1 MKYNDNELL
10 YLISETDEIAFEF
23 IVKKYEPLI
32 KSRLVNFKINVRSF
46 EDYFQE
52 CLMTLNKC
60 IMKYRDDKE
69 ISFNKYFDK
78 MLQYR
83 IKHILESEKDYYYN
97 VINVDEIELD
107 KLVITAAKDE
117 FVESDVM
124 LSKYEKKVFELL
136 KENKSIEII
145 SSSLNKNVE
154 SVYNTIARVKRKL
167 RNNKLSD
174 NKLSD
179 NKLSDNKLSDNCNLV
194 YNKSHE
200 ELSFLEREVYLRYIQ
215 GYKARE
221 ISYMMRIE
229 IDKVYNALRRIKKKL
244 KKN

>member
-1 MKYNDNELL
+1 MMKYNDNELL

-117 FVESDVM
+117 FVESEVM

-145 SSSLNKNVE
+145 SSSLNKNAE

-167 RNNKLSD
+167 RNNKLSN

-179 NKLSDNKLSDNCNLV
+179 NKLSDNYNLV

>member
-1 MKYNDNELL
+1 MMKYNDNELL

-117 FVESDVM
+117 FVESEVM

-179 NKLSDNKLSDNCNLV
+179 NYNLV

-244 KKN
+244 KKK

>member
-117 FVESDVM
+117 FVESEVM

-167 RNNKLSD
+167 RNNKLSN

-179 NKLSDNKLSDNCNLV
+179 NKLSDNKLCDNCNLV

-244 KKN
+244 KKK

>member
-117 FVESDVM
+117 FVESEVM

-179 NKLSDNKLSDNCNLV
+179 NKLSNNKLCDNYNLV

-229 IDKVYNALRRIKKKL
+229 IDKVYNALRRIKKKI